1 MPSVFLEWQRENSGG
16 LQQENRHFKL
26 NLVSLPSQYP
36 VHWVVQEAHDL
47 MTASCPSWT
56 NRARHTRRFAAA
68 ALWPRAKRIDFPLNG
83 MRADER
89 KTERTRERAGG
100 RAGGERGETAVNPG
114 RESVRGRV
122 CRQFGVNYGYESR
135 SVSGPTELDV
145 TGGGFSD
152 GGKEF
157 GNRGGRAGWNGDTP
171 QQQ

>member
-100 RAGGERGETAVNPG
+100 RGTRRDGSKSWPRKCE
-114 RESVRGRV
+114 RESLSAIWGELWLREQERVRAHGTR
-122 CRQFGVNYGYESR
+122 C
-135 SVSGPTELDV
+135 
-145 TGGGFSD
+145 D
-152 GGKEF
+152 GGRCQRRRE
-157 GNRGGRAGWNGDTP
+157 GVR
-171 QQQ
+171 Q